1 MQRRRQKASNYTLD
15 SKPSD
20 FIDEKYV
27 ERTSLWILR
36 ILFYLGGHKE
46 FIDKDA
52 YVSKDDIIYFLGGEK
67 YENDGEKPQQT
78 RKNILADFSQ
88 KLEQLESKKLQ
99 NSSDTI
105 LAKNIEKI
113 TTIVTLNE
121 YEKQILEFLILIKQ
135 YEILDDAVSLL
146 GNNLT
151 TKQVKRAL
159 SVILDIPQDKIDE
172 ALKSDAKLVKSS
184 LISIDKQNT
193 NALERKLD
201 SISDAF
207 VDNMANT
214 DEEILTML
222 KDILRP
228 CDKSDL
234 ELEDYQYL
242 KKDINI
248 IFAHLKNSIKAKRKG
263 VNILLYGPA
272 GTGKTELTKLLAQEL
287 NSTLYEVSY
296 ADEDDESMDEKERIK
311 AYKSAQALLATQKT
325 ILMYDEA
332 EDIFESN
339 GGSFFTAPSRQ
350 KAKAWIN
357 RMLESNSVP
366 TVWITNNI
374 YSIDDA
380 LVRRFD
386 YTLELPMPK
395 KSQRK
400 KIIQKYSED
409 ILDKKSVKLLSS
421 NPNIAPALIAR
432 ATKVVKN
439 IQSKTSSKD
448 FMRILNNTLKAQGY
462 GGIKKSKKDKKD
474 NHLPSIYNPT
484 FINSGTNLEELSN
497 GIKKHPNA
505 RVCLYGPA
513 GTGKSAYGRYIAKE
527 LKKKVIIKKASDLM
541 DMYVGSTEKNIAS
554 AFAEAKKKKAV
565 LVFDEVDSFLSDR
578 SGAQRS
584 WEVSQVNEML
594 VQMENFDGIF
604 IATTN
609 LIDYLDKASLRR
621 FDMKIK
627 FDYLNS
633 SQTWEMFKVFSKEL
647 KLSRYTKQTEKRVK
661 DIENLTPGDFAAV
674 DRQHRFRPIKDIE
687 DFISRLKSEVDI
699 KQVESSGSLGFLN
712 G

>member
-647 KLSRYTKQTEKRVK
+647 KLSRYTEQTEKRVK
-661 DIENLTPGDFAAV
+661 DIQNLTPGDFAAV
-674 DRQHRFRPIKDIE
+674 DRQHRFKPVKDIE